1 MEISRIAFEKLQ
13 NTRDLGQFT
22 TADGRKIR
30 PRRLLRSGN
39 LHDLSLEDRAIL
51 QNDYQLRVVID
62 LRTETERRSEPDTK
76 IGSVEYLWIPILDE
90 STMGITQETE
100 TQANGQDQL
109 IALLKRPQF
118 DATTYM
124 TDIYRQLIRN
134 PSSRNQYRSFFEALL
149 AAPENG
155 AVLWHCSAGK
165 DRVGIATVLLLS
177 ALGVSQEDITEDYLA
192 TNSFYQET
200 LFQIIA
206 QLTQRAGTKDIIPQI
221 DAFFSVAPDYLNA
234 VRDEINTSFGG
245 MDAFLEHE
253 MGLDEAKRNL
263 LRERFL
269 LPGNGI

>member
-13 NTRDLGQFT
+13 NTRDLGQFIT
-22 TADGRKIR
+22 VDGQRIR

-62 LRTETERRSEPDTK
+62 FRTETERSSEPDTK

-90 STMGITQETE
+90 STLGITRESE
-100 TQANGQDQL
+100 TQQSGQDQL
-109 IALLKRPQF
+109 ISLLKNAKF
-118 DATTYM
+118 DAKAYM
-124 TDIYRQLIRN
+124 TDIYRQLVRN
-134 PSSRNQYRSFFEALL
+134 ESSRSQYRRFFDTLL
-149 AAPENG
+149 SAPEDG

-177 ALGVSQEDITEDYLA
+177 ALGVAQDVVTEDYLA

-206 QLTQRAGTKDIIPQI
+206 QLTQKAGTKDIIPQI
-221 DAFFSVAPDYLNA
+221 DAFFSVAPEYLDA
-234 VRDEINTSFGG
+234 VREEIDVHFGG
-245 MDAFLEHE
+245 MDAFLDQE
-253 MGLDEAKRNL
+253 MGLNQANRTQ
-263 LRERFL
+263 LREQFL
-269 LPGNGI
+269 LP